1 MRKFIQIFTVL
12 AICVIVLFSVESIT
26 KFKVNPDKCIG
37 CRQCIAV
44 CPVDAISIQ
53 KGKAVI
59 DMEKCNLCGECV
71 KVCPVKAIKEYKV
84 QSPKIEEEQDS
95 SATDTD
101 TSQISS
107 SPQITLVI
115 EPKPDTTKTVLQDSI
130 AEEQAR
136 ATESDTVEEETEPE
150 KKTAIVDIKKCIGC
164 GLCLRTCPND
174 AIELKR
180 GKAII
185 DPEKCTGSGE
195 CIKRCPFDAIELK

>member
-12 AICVIVLFSVESIT
+12 VICIIVLFSVESIIE
-26 KFKVNPDKCIG
+26 FKVNPDKCIA

-44 CPVDAISIQ
+44 CPVNAISIQ
-53 KGKAVI
+53 YGKAVI

-71 KVCPVKAIKEYKV
+71 KTCPVKAIQEYRV
-84 QSPKIEEEQDS
+84 QSPKIEEERDS
-95 SATDTD
+95 SATEID
-101 TSQISS
+101 TSQAQSS
-107 SPQITLVI
+107 SQITPVI
-115 EPKPDTTKTVLQDSI
+115 ELKPDSIQTVLHDSI

-136 ATESDTVEEETEPE
+136 NIESETDIVEIEPE

-164 GLCLRTCPND
+164 GLCMRACPND

-180 GKAII
+180 GKSII

-195 CIKRCPFDAIELK
+195 CVMRCPFDAIELK